1 MRVKPHTQNKKEE
14 SPNQTIIFIFLDI
27 KYSMQQSHN
36 MKDFALKNKALD
48 YMKLPKI
55 QGGMDRKIV
64 VREFNKPPS
73 DLDK

>member
-1 MRVKPHTQNKKEE
+1 
-14 SPNQTIIFIFLDI
+14 
-27 KYSMQQSHN
+27 MQQSHN